1 MEEIL
6 TDKKELPVVCRRKSN
21 NSQRASP
28 LQERGVTVKKSF
40 SFKLVVAFV
49 FMLFCIAT
57 GVGLYALTTM
67 KSYTNS
73 VITDT
78 LQHNLVLGQDLLM
91 NSFQGEWSLEGEQ
104 ILRGTS
110 NVDKDFAFIERLAKL
125 SGNDVLIYNAQGDLI
140 ATSLKDED
148 HRRYKVEPAKVANI
162 LKNNQVSLS
171 GVNIAGTTITIGA
184 VPMFDRYD
192 TPVGFWAVKLPD
204 KQYNLMGHEIQ
215 VKMMVGAYAAMI
227 GTGFIFYLLTRVI
240 SRPITQIVDGMTKA
254 ESGDLS
260 VRLNIE
266 THDEFA
272 FLGEKFNSMIENLAC
287 LIKNILAV
295 AEQVATSSE
304 DLNCG
309 AGESSKTTEQI
320 ASTIH
325 MVATGTEDQAKSVE
339 QTSTVI
345 GEMSKG
351 IQEVADHSQS
361 VLTISMKASNT
372 ATSGA
377 ELVQNAV
384 KQMQYINQTVNST
397 ASSVRSLGEKSRRIG
412 YIVDVITG
420 IAKQTNLLALNAAIE
435 AARAGEQGR
444 GFAVVA
450 EEVRK
455 LAEQSGGAA
464 KEIAEL
470 VLEIRAG
477 TEEAVQAMEA
487 GIQEVVNGTGVVNEA
502 GNAFSDIVQSIQH
515 VTSRV
520 QEVSISAEEMAAG
533 AEQAVAAVQN
543 VASISEETAASAQ
556 EVAAAAQEQTASIE
570 EVAASATVLAHLA
583 EDLRVA
589 VMNFKL

>member
-1 MEEIL
+1 M
-6 TDKKELPVVCRRKSN
+6 
-21 NSQRASP
+21 
-28 LQERGVTVKKSF
+28 KKSF

-49 FMLFCIAT
+49 IMLFCIAT

-73 VITDT
+73 MINDT

-91 NSFQGEWSLEGEQ
+91 NSFQGEWRLEGDQ

-110 NVDKDFAFIERLAKL
+110 NVDKDFAFVERLAKL

-162 LKNNQVSLS
+162 LKNNQVTLP

-184 VPMFDRYD
+184 MPMFDRYD
-192 TPVGFWAVKLPD
+192 TPIGFWAVKLPA

-215 VKMMVGAYAAMI
+215 VKMMVGAYAAMV

-477 TEEAVQAMEA
+477 TEDAVQAMEA

-556 EVAAAAQEQTASIE
+556 EVAAAAQQQTASIQ
-570 EVAASATVLAHLA
+570 EVAASASVLAHLA

>member
-1 MEEIL
+1 M
-6 TDKKELPVVCRRKSN
+6 
-21 NSQRASP
+21 
-28 LQERGVTVKKSF
+28 KKSF
-40 SFKLVVAFV
+40 GFKLVVAFV
-49 FMLFCIAT
+49 IMLFCTAT
-57 GVGLYALTTM
+57 GVGLYALNTM
-67 KSYTNS
+67 ENYTNS
-73 VITDT
+73 IINNN
-78 LQHNLVLGQDLLM
+78 LQHNLVLGQDLLS
-91 NSFQGEWSLEGEQ
+91 NSFQGEWSLEGDQ

-110 NVDKDFAFIERLAKL
+110 YVDKDFAFIERLANL

-140 ATSLKDED
+140 ATSMKDENLA
-148 HRRYKVEPAKVANI
+148 RYKIDSAIVASI
-162 LKNNQVSLS
+162 LKNKQGTLPK
-171 GVNIAGTTITIGA
+171 VNIAGTSITIGA
-184 VPMFDRYD
+184 MPMFDRYD
-192 TPVGFWAVKLPD
+192 TPVGFWAVKAPA
-204 KQYNLMGHEIQ
+204 KQYNAMGREMQ
-215 VKMMVGAYAAMI
+215 VRMMVGAYAAMI
-227 GTGFIFYLLTRVI
+227 GTGFIFYLLTRII

-260 VRLNIE
+260 VRLNID

-295 AEQVATSSE
+295 AEQVASSSE

-397 ASSVRSLGEKSRRIG
+397 ANSVRSLGEKSRRIG

-435 AARAGEQGR
+435 AARAGEHGR

-477 TEEAVQAMEA
+477 TENAVQAMEA

-502 GNAFSDIVQSIQH
+502 GKAFSEIVQSIKH

-556 EVAAAAQEQTASIE
+556 EVAAAAQQQTASIE
-570 EVAASATVLAHLA
+570 EVAASASVLAHLA
-583 EDLRVA
+583 EDLRIA

>member
-1 MEEIL
+1 
-6 TDKKELPVVCRRKSN
+6 
-21 NSQRASP
+21 
-28 LQERGVTVKKSF
+28 VKRSF
-40 SFKLVVAFV
+40 GFKLVVVFV
-49 FMLFCIAT
+49 IMLFCIAT
-57 GVGLYALTTM
+57 GVGLYALNTM
-67 KSYTNS
+67 KNYATSMIN
-73 VITDT
+73 DN
-78 LQHNLVLGQDLLM
+78 LENHLVLGQELLE
-91 NSFQGEWSLEGEQ
+91 NSFQGDWKLEGDK
-104 ILRGTS
+104 ILRGMTY
-110 NVDKDFAFIERLAKL
+110 VDQNFAFIDKLSKL
-125 SGNDVLIYNAQGDLI
+125 SGNDVLIYNAKGELI
-140 ATSLKDED
+140 ATSIKDENPS
-148 HRRYKVEPAKVANI
+148 RYKIDPSNVAAI
-162 LKNNQVSLS
+162 LKKNQKTLPRVD
-171 GVNIAGTTITIGA
+171 IADVTMTIGA
-184 VPMFDRYD
+184 MPMFDRYD
-192 TPVGFWAVKLPD
+192 HPVGFWAVKMPAKL
-204 KQYNLMGHEIQ
+204 YNSMGHEMQ

-227 GTGFIFYLLTRVI
+227 GTGFIFYLLTRII
-240 SRPITQIVDGMTKA
+240 SRPITLIVDGMTRA

-260 VRLNIE
+260 VRLDIN
-266 THDEFA
+266 TQDEFA
-272 FLGEKFNSMIENLAC
+272 FLGEKFNSMIENIAG
-287 LIKNILAV
+287 LIKKILVV
-295 AEQVATSSE
+295 AEQVAASSE

-320 ASTIH
+320 AATIH

-384 KQMQYINQTVNST
+384 QQMQNINQTVNST
-397 ASSVRSLGEKSRRIG
+397 ANSVRTLGDKSKRIG

-464 KEIAEL
+464 KEIADL
-470 VLEIRAG
+470 ILEIREE
-477 TEEAVQAMEA
+477 TENAVQAMEA
-487 GIQEVVNGTGVVNEA
+487 GIQEVVNGTELVNEA
-502 GNAFSDIVQSIQH
+502 GNAFSEIVQSIKH

-520 QEVSISAEEMAAG
+520 QEVSVSAEEMAAG
-533 AEQAVAAVQN
+533 AQQAVAAVEN
-543 VASISEETAASAQ
+543 VASISQETAASAQ
-556 EVAAAAQEQTASIE
+556 EVAAAAQQQTASIE
-570 EVAASATVLAHLA
+570 EVAASASILAKLA
-583 EDLRVA
+583 EDLRIM